1 MADAEREKKE
11 RKEPGEPGREV
22 RPDARAGPC
31 HLAPSVILDPGSRY
45 WRLLNSMTSGALSD
59 RTHRVLACLVK
70 DYIDSGEPVASA
82 TLSRRAGLAVSPATI
97 RNVLAQL
104 EDMGYVS
111 QPHTSAGRVPTDLG
125 YRYYVDLLLETR
137 RTTRDASTMEARL
150 RSQAG
155 DAPLFD
161 HLLSSASH
169 MLFEVSHH
177 VGFAIAPS
185 DMHAIFQRI
194 EFVPLSSSRVL
205 VVMVAR
211 GNHVSQK
218 VIELAEA
225 IAPSSLTQAANYLN
239 AEFAGLSLDEVRQAV
254 LARLA
259 QERTLYD
266 ELRAVAL
273 ELARSSLEG
282 IESPTSVFIDGASSL
297 ADDAEDT
304 NAVSLSTL
312 RTLLRMVEEKQR
324 LVRLLDAYLDGP
336 GVAVVIGAEHPDPQ
350 LHACSLVVATY
361 GDGARRGAVG
371 VIGPTRMHYSRAI
384 SVVDGAAGA
393 VARYLR
399 DQN

>member
-1 MADAEREKKE
+1 
-11 RKEPGEPGREV
+11 
-22 RPDARAGPC
+22 
-31 HLAPSVILDPGSRY
+31 
-45 WRLLNSMTSGALSD
+45 MTSGALSD
-59 RTHRVLACLVK
+59 RTRRVLACLVK

-125 YRYYVDLLLETR
+125 YRYYVDMLLETR

-161 HLLSSASH
+161 RLLSSASH

-225 IAPSSLTQAANYLN
+225 IAPSALTQAANYLN
-239 AEFAGLSLDEVRQAV
+239 AEFAGLSLDQVRQAV

-273 ELARSSLEG
+273 ELARSTLEG
-282 IESPTSVFIDGASSL
+282 IESPTAVFIDGASSL
-297 ADDAEDT
+297 ADDAEET
-304 NAVSLSTL
+304 SAVSLSTL

-324 LVRLLDAYLDGP
+324 LVHLLDAYLDGP

-361 GDGARRGAVG
+361 GDGVRRGAVG

-384 SVVDGAAGA
+384 SVVDGAAVA

>member
-1 MADAEREKKE
+1 
-11 RKEPGEPGREV
+11 
-22 RPDARAGPC
+22 
-31 HLAPSVILDPGSRY
+31 
-45 WRLLNSMTSGALSD
+45 MTFGALSD
-59 RTHRVLACLVK
+59 RTRRVLACLVK

-82 TLSRRAGLAVSPATI
+82 SLSRRPGLGVSSATI

-111 QPHTSAGRVPTDLG
+111 QPHISAGRVPTDLG
-125 YRYYVDLLLETR
+125 YRYYVDMLLETR
-137 RTTRDASTMEARL
+137 RASRDISTVGARL
-150 RSQAG
+150 REQAG
-155 DAPLFD
+155 EAPLFD
-161 HLLSSASH
+161 QLLSSASH
-169 MLFEVSHH
+169 VLFEVSHH

-218 VIELAEA
+218 VIDLNEE
-225 IAPSSLTQAANYLN
+225 IAPSALTQAANYLN

-254 LARLA
+254 LARLEE
-259 QERTLYD
+259 QRTLYD

-273 ELARSSLEG
+273 TLARTTLEG
-282 IESPTSVFIDGASSL
+282 LESPTAVFIDGASSL
-297 ADDAEDT
+297 ADDAEDA
-304 NAVSLSTL
+304 NGVSMSTL

-336 GVAVVIGAEHPDPQ
+336 GVAVVIGAEHPDPE

-361 GDGARRGAVG
+361 RDGARRGAVG

-384 SVVDGAAGA
+384 SVVDGAAVA
-393 VARYLR
+393 VARFLR

>member
-1 MADAEREKKE
+1 
-11 RKEPGEPGREV
+11 
-22 RPDARAGPC
+22 
-31 HLAPSVILDPGSRY
+31 
-45 WRLLNSMTSGALSD
+45 MTLGALSD
-59 RTHRVLACLVK
+59 RTRRVLACLVK

-82 TLSRRAGLAVSPATI
+82 TLSRRTGLAVSPATI

-125 YRYYVDLLLETR
+125 YRYYVDMLLETR
-137 RTTRDASTMEARL
+137 RATRDASAMEARL

-161 HLLSSASH
+161 QLLSSASH
-169 MLFEVSHH
+169 VLFEVSHH

-185 DMHAIFQRI
+185 DMHTIFQRI

-211 GNHVSQK
+211 GNHVTQK
-218 VIELAEA
+218 VIALAEA
-225 IAPSSLTQAANYLN
+225 IAPSALTQAANYLN

-273 ELARSSLEG
+273 ELARSTLEG

-304 NAVSLSTL
+304 NAVSRSTL
-312 RTLLRMVEEKQR
+312 RALLRMVEEKQR

-350 LHACSLVVATY
+350 LHACSVVVATY

-384 SVVDGAAGA
+384 SVVDGAAAA

>member
-1 MADAEREKKE
+1 
-11 RKEPGEPGREV
+11 
-22 RPDARAGPC
+22 
-31 HLAPSVILDPGSRY
+31 
-45 WRLLNSMTSGALSD
+45 MTSGALSD
-59 RTHRVLACLVK
+59 RTRRVLACLVK

-82 TLSRRAGLAVSPATI
+82 SLSRRAGLGVSPATI

-125 YRYYVDLLLETR
+125 YRYYVDMLLETR
-137 RTTRDASTMEARL
+137 RATTNVSTVAARL
-150 RSQAG
+150 REQAG
-155 DAPLFD
+155 EAPLFD
-161 HLLSSASH
+161 RLLSSASH
-169 MLFEVSHH
+169 VLFEVSHH

-194 EFVPLSSSRVL
+194 EFVPLSASRVL

-218 VIELAEA
+218 VVDLAEE
-225 IAPSSLTQAANYLN
+225 IAPSALTQAANYLN
-239 AEFAGLSLDEVRQAV
+239 AEFAGLPLDQVRQAV
-254 LARLA
+254 LARLE

-273 ELARSSLEG
+273 RLARTTLEG
-282 IESPTSVFIDGASSL
+282 IESPTAVFIDGASSL
-297 ADDAEDT
+297 ADDADDT

-324 LVRLLDAYLDGP
+324 LVHLLDAYLDGP
-336 GVAVVIGAEHPDPQ
+336 GVAVVIGGEHPDPQ

-361 GDGARRGAVG
+361 GDSGRRGAVG

-384 SVVDGAAGA
+384 SVVDGAAVA
-393 VARYLR
+393 VARFLR

>member
-1 MADAEREKKE
+1 
-11 RKEPGEPGREV
+11 
-22 RPDARAGPC
+22 
-31 HLAPSVILDPGSRY
+31 
-45 WRLLNSMTSGALSD
+45 MTLGALSD
-59 RTHRVLACLVK
+59 RTRRVLACLVK

-82 TLSRRAGLAVSPATI
+82 ALSRRPGLGVSPATI

-104 EDMGYVS
+104 EDMGFVS

-125 YRYYVDLLLETR
+125 YRYYVDMLLETR
-137 RTTRDASTMEARL
+137 RATRDASSMQARL

-155 DAPLFD
+155 EAPLFD
-161 HLLSSASH
+161 QLLSSASH
-169 MLFEVSHH
+169 VLFEVSHH

-194 EFVPLSSSRVL
+194 EFVPLTSSRVL

-218 VIELAEA
+218 VIELGEA
-225 IAPSSLTQAANYLN
+225 IAPSALTQAANYLN

-273 ELARSSLEG
+273 ELARSTLEG
-282 IESPTSVFIDGASSL
+282 IESPTAVFIDGASSL
-297 ADDAEDT
+297 ADDADDS

-336 GVAVVIGAEHPDPQ
+336 GVAVEADYDRTSID
-350 LHACSLVVATY
+350 
-361 GDGARRGAVG
+361 
-371 VIGPTRMHYSRAI
+371 
-384 SVVDGAAGA
+384 
-393 VARYLR
+393 
-399 DQN
+399 